1 MGLHESWSTKYRK
14 KSQAKALKKALQEI
28 KKQTRLQ
35 QQALDKKYDEQL
47 VNENVDKQ
55 SLKSLEK
62 DKLKMITEDGLN
74 TLEYKVIERK
84 ELHKIVELIKVEI

>member
-1 MGLHESWSTKYRK
+1 MRHASLDERDFKQADTTKIDK

-55 SLKSLEK
+55 SLQ
-62 DKLKMITEDGLN
+62 IF
-74 TLEYKVIERK
+74 RK
-84 ELHKIVELIKVEI
+84 R